1 VDHLETSESEGVG
14 GQDES
19 CCYCCGACSF
29 MISDWQLTNLSSPNV
44 LSAAT
49 TYSAVRVP
57 PNGCVAEAE
66 PEAL

>member
-1 VDHLETSESEGVG
+1 
-14 GQDES
+14 
-19 CCYCCGACSF
+19 